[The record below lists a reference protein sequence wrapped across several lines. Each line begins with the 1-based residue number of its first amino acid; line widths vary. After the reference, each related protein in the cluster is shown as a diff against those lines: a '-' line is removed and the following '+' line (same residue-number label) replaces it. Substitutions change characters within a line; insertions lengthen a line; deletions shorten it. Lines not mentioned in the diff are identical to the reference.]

1 MLAYINRL
9 EAPSKSPMNQASRP
23 IYKITGPIY
32 TPSPHPEARFP
43 ETLLFLIKIA
53 IKINRLFFF

>member
-1 MLAYINRL
+1 MPLGVGPRPKWRLLPAKMLAYINRL

-32 TPSPHPEARFP
+32 TPSPSS
-43 ETLLFLIKIA
+43 
-53 IKINRLFFF
+53 